1 MTLLDEPQMDHDLL
15 ALDRAVAQAVAA
27 RLAAGPRDRL
37 DAAAIALRSL
47 LDGLTPAQVGVIKTV
62 WGRLEAATGPALVA
76 SGGVAQALATDRFG
90 LGVRPLSAEEALKAA
105 DAGSRAVIDLTPDR
119 PWWGR
124 LLARP
129 DLRIVAA
136 LPDDRRGRPQAFV
149 VARDASGPTGDD
161 RSFWV
166 TDSGWSE
173 DKIVDALGQAGLAA
187 DLLAAA
193 GGLKLF
199 VLTGYVQA
207 DDGRLKSAPGRL
219 NGVIGA
225 APIF

>member
-1 MTLLDEPQMDHDLL
+1 MTLLDEPQMDPDLL

>member
-1 MTLLDEPQMDHDLL
+1 MALLDEPETNEALL
-15 ALDRAVAQAVAA
+15 ALDHALVEAVRARVS
-27 RLAAGPRDRL
+27 AGPRDRA
-37 DAAAIALRSL
+37 DASVIALRQL
-47 LDGLTPAQVGVIKTV
+47 LDGAAPAEAAAVKAV
-62 WGRLEAATGPALVA
+62 WGRLEVATGPALVVC
-76 SGGVAQALATDRFG
+76 GGVAQALAVDRYG
-90 LGVRPLSAEEALKAA
+90 LGARPMSADDALKAVE
-105 DAGSRAVIDLTPDR
+105 AGSRAVIDLSPDR

-129 DLRIVAA
+129 ELKIVGA

-149 VARDASGPTGDD
+149 VSKETSGPTGDD

-173 DKIVDALGQAGLAA
+173 AKIVEALGEAGLVA
-187 DLLAAA
+187 DPLAAA

-207 DDGRLKSAPGRL
+207 EDGRLKTAPGRL

>member
-1 MTLLDEPQMDHDLL
+1 MALLDEPETNESLL
-15 ALDRAVAQAVAA
+15 ALDRALVEAVRA
-27 RLAAGPRDRL
+27 RVAAGPRDRA
-37 DAAAIALRSL
+37 DAAAIALRQL
-47 LDGLTPAQVGVIKTV
+47 LDGASPAEAAAVKAV
-62 WGRLEAATGPALVA
+62 WGRVEAATGPALVVC
-76 SGGVAQALATDRFG
+76 GGLAQALVVDRYG
-90 LGVRPLSAEEALKAA
+90 LGSRPMSADDALKAVE
-105 DAGSRAVIDLTPDR
+105 AGARAVIDLSPDR

-129 DLRIVAA
+129 ELKIVAA

-149 VARDASGPTGDD
+149 VSKEMSGPTGDD

-173 DKIVDALGQAGLAA
+173 TKIVEALGEAGLVA
-187 DLLAAA
+187 DPLAAA

-207 DDGRLKSAPGRL
+207 EDGRLKSAPGRL

>member
-1 MTLLDEPQMDHDLL
+1 MTLLDEPQMDQDLL
-15 ALDRAVAQAVAA
+15 ALDQAVVRAVAA
-27 RLAAGPRDRL
+27 RIAAGPRDRL
-37 DAAAIALRSL
+37 DASAIALRAL
-47 LDGLTPAQVGVIKTV
+47 LDGLSPVEAAVIKTV
-62 WGRLEAATGPALVA
+62 WGRLDAATGPALVA

-90 LGVRPLSAEEALKAA
+90 LGIRPLSAEDALKAA
-105 DAGSRAVIDLTPDR
+105 DSGSHAVIDLSSDR

-129 DLRIVAA
+129 ELRIVAA

-149 VARDASGPTGDD
+149 VARETSGPSGDD

-173 DKIVDALGQAGLAA
+173 TKIVDALGEAGLIA
-187 DLLAAA
+187 DPLAAA

-207 DDGRLKSAPGRL
+207 DDGRLKTAPGRL

-225 APIF
+225 APLY